1 MINTHDHEIN
11 ELYAE
16 VERMHPHLAEVAF
29 TDWAEKNPRMVKEYL
44 LEKKCGKHLNKYS
57 SDDSLHTLSKI
68 LNVNMPLWS
77 VADLKAVLEGM
88 GYAIVDDKLS
98 GKDYTIYDVN
108 FLAQK
113 ERLVHKSLGTDAKRF
128 ITMAIEDLDFDD
140 ELAYEYYHRLG
151 DIYEI
156 ED

>member
-1 MINTHDHEIN
+1 MKRKLKGMNTLDLRIRIK
-11 ELYAE
+11 ELLDTGLISEEEYKMLLY
-16 VERMHPHLAEVAF
+16 VY
-29 TDWAEKNPRMVKEYL
+29 VK
-44 LEKKCGKHLNKYS
+44 
-57 SDDSLHTLSKI
+57 
-68 LNVNMPLWS
+68 
-77 VADLKAVLEGM
+77 DLKTVLEGM
-88 GYAIVDDKLS
+88 GYTMLDDKPS
-98 GKDYTIYDVN
+98 GKDYTIYDIN

-113 ERLVHKSLGTDAKRF
+113 ERLIHKSLGTDAKRF